1 MPIRRVTS
9 MPPRLSGTVGK
20 SAINRPHD
28 VALVQALLGEV
39 KDRGRPLFKGQ
50 VSGRFDRDTLAV
62 SGAGFSLGE
71 WLSEKPYSKVMMT

>member
-1 MPIRRVTS
+1 MSIRRVTS

-39 KDRGRPLFKGQ
+39 KDHDRPLLKDHVG
-50 VSGRFDRDTLAV
+50 GRFDRETEATL
-62 SGAGFSLGE
+62 GARYTAATPE
-71 WLSEKPYSKVMMT
+71 ARDA

>member
-1 MPIRRVTS
+1 MPIRCVTS

-39 KDRGRPLFKGQ
+39 KDRGRPL
-50 VSGRFDRDTLAV
+50 S
-62 SGAGFSLGE
+62 
-71 WLSEKPYSKVMMT
+71 